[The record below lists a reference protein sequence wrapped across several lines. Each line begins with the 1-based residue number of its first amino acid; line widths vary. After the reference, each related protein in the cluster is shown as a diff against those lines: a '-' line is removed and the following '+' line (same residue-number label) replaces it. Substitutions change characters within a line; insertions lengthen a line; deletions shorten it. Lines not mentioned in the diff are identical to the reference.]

1 VHNMCTYTYLA
12 AYRLH
17 MNYRC

>member
-1 VHNMCTYTYLA
+1 LA

-17 MNYRC
+17 ISFRNF